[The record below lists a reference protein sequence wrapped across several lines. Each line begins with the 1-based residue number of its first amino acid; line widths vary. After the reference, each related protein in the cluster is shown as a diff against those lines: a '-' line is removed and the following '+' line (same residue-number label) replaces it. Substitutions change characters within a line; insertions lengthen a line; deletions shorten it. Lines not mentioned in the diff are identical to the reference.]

1 MDPESSTKFIG
12 SLTKFLQSLCNG
24 YVEFEDGV
32 ELIGHIYLSVD
43 TGKRGRKIDYILNEK
58 VCKSDNSV
66 TFISNS
72 FHAQPDSKGKAASG
86 KEGDS
91 KKDDGE
97 TSDSDSVVKSTN
109 VGTLPHRTSQ
119 GSRSLPSPNQQR
131 SSVQA
136 GTKRPGSPLKAP
148 TPPQRR
154 APTPPSQ
161 RRMQSSAA
169 KGPSGSPASKTV
181 PSSPS
186 SSSQDNIPSPSP
198 LRKRSETSQ
207 PPSNQSENAGA
218 DNDTDHLMPPNIVP
232 INPTPDLASFLGSL
246 TGDNHSS
253 RDQRS
258 PLRDTKPDTDVTFI
272 KEEFMSEPSSCAQA
286 GSSGQHSGR
295 SGDDGS
301 GLYPV
306 MLHQNTSVFPSTSA
320 GYPPGGFSGGASAT
334 ATSQQPAF
342 PGSSTSSDL
351 FNPVPGTSQDGTDPS
366 DDDDVQ
372 AVMVTSTDDPEVCFY
387 VTTTLAATQQQQ
399 GHESP
404 KDIEFYVSDVDS
416 IPDGSL
422 IDASIHNSPVVY
434 SRAPTLHTLSNAQH
448 DDPTY
453 GIDSDNFAY
462 QQQSS
467 AFSTPQPH
475 ATGFEGRAVI
485 PDPVSDTVDYKYDV
499 SYLLSLSQ
507 QKEGVFRAASGRR
520 GAGRPRKSSSLVS
533 HFGTRHVV
541 HRDGTPQASSSSTVF
556 PGFTRQRSADGKF
569 KRKGPGRPRKH
580 QGAASSQ
587 RGRGVS
593 ILRSVLVGNYGDH
606 TAGMSRGEN
615 ASQTPGTSV
624 AVRGGLSVRS
634 PRPHSQQ
641 RTRAAILSARAKRR
655 ARRRTLQSSPG
666 QEESQTRVAA
676 RESDTG
682 DLRHTSLAESG
693 SSKTSG
699 EDTEGS
705 AIKKTR
711 GLPSHPCDKCGK
723 RYLYIGSL
731 EKHRQRCRG
740 DKEKDNEICRNC
752 GKRFIYSKALE
763 THKVH
768 CGRTSRTED
777 QDNEDDDEDEM
788 DDTEDNEIC
797 RNCGKRFIYPKAL
810 KTHKVHCGRTSRT
823 EDKDDDEEEGEVEA
837 GDNGEEDDN
846 DEEATGTGVTC
857 SKCGRC
863 FNEELRMKSHWNHC
877 TQSYFFKC
885 SLCKEGF
892 FRSEL
897 FAQHVVTTHGVDA
910 KDAMSL
916 RQTYCY

>member
-366 DDDDVQ
+366 ACNPNWKTV
-372 AVMVTSTDDPEVCFY
+372 EVKSAPGVLQPSYSFNFQRPARRERKHPCRFCSRCF
-387 VTTTLAATQQQQ
+387 VNARDCE
-399 GHESP
+399 GHE
-404 KDIEFYVSDVDS
+404 
-416 IPDGSL
+416 
-422 IDASIHNSPVVY
+422 NS
-434 SRAPTLHTLSNAQH
+434 
-448 DDPTY
+448 
-453 GIDSDNFAY
+453 
-462 QQQSS
+462 
-467 AFSTPQPH
+467 
-475 ATGFEGRAVI
+475 
-485 PDPVSDTVDYKYDV
+485 
-499 SYLLSLSQ
+499 
-507 QKEGVFRAASGRR
+507 
-520 GAGRPRKSSSLVS
+520 
-533 HFGTRHVV
+533 V
-541 HRDGTPQASSSSTVF
+541 HL
-556 PGFTRQRSADGKF
+556 
-569 KRKGPGRPRKH
+569 KRKPF
-580 QGAASSQ
+580 
-587 RGRGVS
+587 
-593 ILRSVLVGNYGDH
+593 
-606 TAGMSRGEN
+606 
-615 ASQTPGTSV
+615 
-624 AVRGGLSVRS
+624 
-634 PRPHSQQ
+634 
-641 RTRAAILSARAKRR
+641 
-655 ARRRTLQSSPG
+655 
-666 QEESQTRVAA
+666 
-676 RESDTG
+676 
-682 DLRHTSLAESG
+682 
-693 SSKTSG
+693 
-699 EDTEGS
+699 
-705 AIKKTR
+705 
-711 GLPSHPCDKCGK
+711 KCC
-723 RYLYIGSL
+723 I
-731 EKHRQRCRG
+731 
-740 DKEKDNEICRNC
+740 
-752 GKRFIYSKALE
+752 
-763 THKVH
+763 
-768 CGRTSRTED
+768 
-777 QDNEDDDEDEM
+777 
-788 DDTEDNEIC
+788 
-797 RNCGKRFIYPKAL
+797 
-810 KTHKVHCGRTSRT
+810 
-823 EDKDDDEEEGEVEA
+823 
-837 GDNGEEDDN
+837 
-846 DEEATGTGVTC
+846 C
-857 SKCGRC
+857 SKLFYNLG
-863 FNEELRMKSHWNHC
+863 HC
-877 TQSYFFKC
+877 I
-885 SLCKEGF
+885 
-892 FRSEL
+892 
-897 FAQHVVTTHGVDA
+897 QHERREH
-910 KDAMSL
+910 
-916 RQTYCY
+916 

>member
-366 DDDDVQ
+366 VQ
-372 AVMVTSTDDPEVCFY
+372 IHDQFRFLPAWPANSTAEDMSSGDTQWKRRKKNFTCEFCGKPFAVRRDYLGHVNAMHLKHKPFMCDTCNSSFSNMKTLHGHKKRCFLQ
-387 VTTTLAATQQQQ
+387 LAA
-399 GHESP
+399 
-404 KDIEFYVSDVDS
+404 
-416 IPDGSL
+416 
-422 IDASIHNSPVVY
+422 
-434 SRAPTLHTLSNAQH
+434 
-448 DDPTY
+448 
-453 GIDSDNFAY
+453 
-462 QQQSS
+462 
-467 AFSTPQPH
+467 
-475 ATGFEGRAVI
+475 
-485 PDPVSDTVDYKYDV
+485 
-499 SYLLSLSQ
+499 
-507 QKEGVFRAASGRR
+507 AAS
-520 GAGRPRKSSSLVS
+520 
-533 HFGTRHVV
+533 
-541 HRDGTPQASSSSTVF
+541 
-556 PGFTRQRSADGKF
+556 
-569 KRKGPGRPRKH
+569 
-580 QGAASSQ
+580 
-587 RGRGVS
+587 
-593 ILRSVLVGNYGDH
+593 
-606 TAGMSRGEN
+606 
-615 ASQTPGTSV
+615 
-624 AVRGGLSVRS
+624 
-634 PRPHSQQ
+634 
-641 RTRAAILSARAKRR
+641 
-655 ARRRTLQSSPG
+655 
-666 QEESQTRVAA
+666 
-676 RESDTG
+676 
-682 DLRHTSLAESG
+682 
-693 SSKTSG
+693 
-699 EDTEGS
+699 
-705 AIKKTR
+705 
-711 GLPSHPCDKCGK
+711 
-723 RYLYIGSL
+723 
-731 EKHRQRCRG
+731 
-740 DKEKDNEICRNC
+740 KE
-752 GKRFIYSKALE
+752 
-763 THKVH
+763 
-768 CGRTSRTED
+768 
-777 QDNEDDDEDEM
+777 
-788 DDTEDNEIC
+788 
-797 RNCGKRFIYPKAL
+797 
-810 KTHKVHCGRTSRT
+810 
-823 EDKDDDEEEGEVEA
+823 
-837 GDNGEEDDN
+837 
-846 DEEATGTGVTC
+846 
-857 SKCGRC
+857 
-863 FNEELRMKSHWNHC
+863 
-877 TQSYFFKC
+877 
-885 SLCKEGF
+885 
-892 FRSEL
+892 
-897 FAQHVVTTHGVDA
+897 
-910 KDAMSL
+910 
-916 RQTYCY
+916 

>member
-366 DDDDVQ
+366 VG
-372 AVMVTSTDDPEVCFY
+372 MHSTMTAFHADGLGDFKAGLTLQEILA
-387 VTTTLAATQQQQ
+387 TGLAA
-399 GHESP
+399 
-404 KDIEFYVSDVDS
+404 I
-416 IPDGSL
+416 
-422 IDASIHNSPVVY
+422 
-434 SRAPTLHTLSNAQH
+434 
-448 DDPTY
+448 
-453 GIDSDNFAY
+453 
-462 QQQSS
+462 
-467 AFSTPQPH
+467 
-475 ATGFEGRAVI
+475 GR
-485 PDPVSDTVDYKYDV
+485 
-499 SYLLSLSQ
+499 
-507 QKEGVFRAASGRR
+507 
-520 GAGRPRKSSSLVS
+520 GRPFQCPVCQKVLHQRHQFVGHVNV
-533 HFGTRHVV
+533 HFNIAPFKCSMCYKT
-541 HRDGTPQASSSSTVF
+541 F
-556 PGFTRQRSADGKF
+556 PYQ
-569 KRKGPGRPRKH
+569 
-580 QGAASSQ
+580 
-587 RGRGVS
+587 
-593 ILRSVLVGNYGDH
+593 
-606 TAGMSRGEN
+606 
-615 ASQTPGTSV
+615 
-624 AVRGGLSVRS
+624 
-634 PRPHSQQ
+634 
-641 RTRAAILSARAKRR
+641 
-655 ARRRTLQSSPG
+655 
-666 QEESQTRVAA
+666 
-676 RESDTG
+676 
-682 DLRHTSLAESG
+682 TSLARH
-693 SSKTSG
+693 
-699 EDTEGS
+699 
-705 AIKKTR
+705 IR
-711 GLPSHPCDKCGK
+711 IH
-723 RYLYIGSL
+723 
-731 EKHRQRCRG
+731 H
-740 DKEKDNEICRNC
+740 KE
-752 GKRFIYSKALE
+752 F
-763 THKVH
+763 H
-768 CGRTSRTED
+768 
-777 QDNEDDDEDEM
+777 
-788 DDTEDNEIC
+788 
-797 RNCGKRFIYPKAL
+797 
-810 KTHKVHCGRTSRT
+810 
-823 EDKDDDEEEGEVEA
+823 
-837 GDNGEEDDN
+837 
-846 DEEATGTGVTC
+846 
-857 SKCGRC
+857 
-863 FNEELRMKSHWNHC
+863 
-877 TQSYFFKC
+877 
-885 SLCKEGF
+885 
-892 FRSEL
+892 
-897 FAQHVVTTHGVDA
+897 
-910 KDAMSL
+910 
-916 RQTYCY
+916 

>member
-366 DDDDVQ
+366 GP
-372 AVMVTSTDDPEVCFY
+372 SLF
-387 VTTTLAATQQQQ
+387 
-399 GHESP
+399 H
-404 KDIEFYVSDVDS
+404 
-416 IPDGSL
+416 DGN
-422 IDASIHNSPVVY
+422 IGASIFSSHSECN
-434 SRAPTLHTLSNAQH
+434 RNHT
-448 DDPTY
+448 DY
-453 GIDSDNFAY
+453 VNF
-462 QQQSS
+462 
-467 AFSTPQPH
+467 H
-475 ATGFEGRAVI
+475 M
-485 PDPVSDTVDYKYDV
+485 
-499 SYLLSLSQ
+499 
-507 QKEGVFRAASGRR
+507 
-520 GAGRPRKSSSLVS
+520 
-533 HFGTRHVV
+533 
-541 HRDGTPQASSSSTVF
+541 
-556 PGFTRQRSADGKF
+556 QRSALHQDVQKRHLRPKRYICNKCKQWFSYTGNLARHRKACDGKF
-569 KRKGPGRPRKH
+569 DLKCSYCDKVFYRPDVLKIHLQTKH
-580 QGAASSQ
+580 QCNT
-587 RGRGVS
+587 V
-593 ILRSVLVGNYGDH
+593 
-606 TAGMSRGEN
+606 M
-615 ASQTPGTSV
+615 
-624 AVRGGLSVRS
+624 
-634 PRPHSQQ
+634 
-641 RTRAAILSARAKRR
+641 
-655 ARRRTLQSSPG
+655 LQ
-666 QEESQTRVAA
+666 
-676 RESDTG
+676 
-682 DLRHTSLAESG
+682 
-693 SSKTSG
+693 
-699 EDTEGS
+699 
-705 AIKKTR
+705 
-711 GLPSHPCDKCGK
+711 
-723 RYLYIGSL
+723 
-731 EKHRQRCRG
+731 
-740 DKEKDNEICRNC
+740 
-752 GKRFIYSKALE
+752 
-763 THKVH
+763 
-768 CGRTSRTED
+768 
-777 QDNEDDDEDEM
+777 
-788 DDTEDNEIC
+788 
-797 RNCGKRFIYPKAL
+797 
-810 KTHKVHCGRTSRT
+810 
-823 EDKDDDEEEGEVEA
+823 
-837 GDNGEEDDN
+837 
-846 DEEATGTGVTC
+846 
-857 SKCGRC
+857 
-863 FNEELRMKSHWNHC
+863 
-877 TQSYFFKC
+877 
-885 SLCKEGF
+885 
-892 FRSEL
+892 
-897 FAQHVVTTHGVDA
+897 
-910 KDAMSL
+910 
-916 RQTYCY
+916 

>member
-366 DDDDVQ
+366 GLRSRQRTHASGNHSETFPATGGFFLEPSAADLAPRYTQQHQQHQKSDVYICPVCNRAITNRKNIARHRRKCEQKCHLQCPECGEQFHRRDYYQKHLWKAHLTQDPGPRRLLDDVT
-372 AVMVTSTDDPEVCFY
+372 AADVTDGSPGWRRHQLEEVEAEEEDADVGVVLQQY
-387 VTTTLAATQQQQ
+387 VT
-399 GHESP
+399 
-404 KDIEFYVSDVDS
+404 
-416 IPDGSL
+416 
-422 IDASIHNSPVVY
+422 
-434 SRAPTLHTLSNAQH
+434 
-448 DDPTY
+448 
-453 GIDSDNFAY
+453 
-462 QQQSS
+462 
-467 AFSTPQPH
+467 
-475 ATGFEGRAVI
+475 
-485 PDPVSDTVDYKYDV
+485 
-499 SYLLSLSQ
+499 
-507 QKEGVFRAASGRR
+507 
-520 GAGRPRKSSSLVS
+520 
-533 HFGTRHVV
+533 
-541 HRDGTPQASSSSTVF
+541 QASSST
-556 PGFTRQRSADGKF
+556 
-569 KRKGPGRPRKH
+569 
-580 QGAASSQ
+580 SSQ
-587 RGRGVS
+587 
-593 ILRSVLVGNYGDH
+593 
-606 TAGMSRGEN
+606 
-615 ASQTPGTSV
+615 Q
-624 AVRGGLSVRS
+624 
-634 PRPHSQQ
+634 
-641 RTRAAILSARAKRR
+641 
-655 ARRRTLQSSPG
+655 
-666 QEESQTRVAA
+666 
-676 RESDTG
+676 
-682 DLRHTSLAESG
+682 
-693 SSKTSG
+693 
-699 EDTEGS
+699 
-705 AIKKTR
+705 
-711 GLPSHPCDKCGK
+711 PS
-723 RYLYIGSL
+723 
-731 EKHRQRCRG
+731 
-740 DKEKDNEICRNC
+740 
-752 GKRFIYSKALE
+752 
-763 THKVH
+763 
-768 CGRTSRTED
+768 
-777 QDNEDDDEDEM
+777 
-788 DDTEDNEIC
+788 
-797 RNCGKRFIYPKAL
+797 
-810 KTHKVHCGRTSRT
+810 
-823 EDKDDDEEEGEVEA
+823 
-837 GDNGEEDDN
+837 
-846 DEEATGTGVTC
+846 
-857 SKCGRC
+857 
-863 FNEELRMKSHWNHC
+863 
-877 TQSYFFKC
+877 
-885 SLCKEGF
+885 
-892 FRSEL
+892 
-897 FAQHVVTTHGVDA
+897 
-910 KDAMSL
+910 
-916 RQTYCY
+916 

>member
-366 DDDDVQ
+366 VGDL
-372 AVMVTSTDDPEVCFY
+372 S
-387 VTTTLAATQQQQ
+387 
-399 GHESP
+399 
-404 KDIEFYVSDVDS
+404 S
-416 IPDGSL
+416 IGLGKP
-422 IDASIHNSPVVY
+422 
-434 SRAPTLHTLSNAQH
+434 
-448 DDPTY
+448 
-453 GIDSDNFAY
+453 
-462 QQQSS
+462 
-467 AFSTPQPH
+467 
-475 ATGFEGRAVI
+475 
-485 PDPVSDTVDYKYDV
+485 
-499 SYLLSLSQ
+499 
-507 QKEGVFRAASGRR
+507 
-520 GAGRPRKSSSLVS
+520 SSL
-533 HFGTRHVV
+533 
-541 HRDGTPQASSSSTVF
+541 
-556 PGFTRQRSADGKF
+556 
-569 KRKGPGRPRKH
+569 KGLAV
-580 QGAASSQ
+580 QMAIMA
-587 RGRGVS
+587 
-593 ILRSVLVGNYGDH
+593 
-606 TAGMSRGEN
+606 
-615 ASQTPGTSV
+615 ASQT
-624 AVRGGLSVRS
+624 L
-634 PRPHSQQ
+634 PHS
-641 RTRAAILSARAKRR
+641 RAH
-655 ARRRTLQSSPG
+655 SS
-666 QEESQTRVAA
+666 QASQDMSCPV
-676 RESDTG
+676 
-682 DLRHTSLAESG
+682 
-693 SSKTSG
+693 
-699 EDTEGS
+699 
-705 AIKKTR
+705 
-711 GLPSHPCDKCGK
+711 CGK
-723 RYLYIGSL
+723 VFTHPYSL
-731 EKHRQRCRG
+731 NRHKQKCQG
-740 DKEKDNEICRNC
+740 TCNIVCTFC
-752 GKRFIYSKALE
+752 GY
-763 THKVH
+763 
-768 CGRTSRTED
+768 
-777 QDNEDDDEDEM
+777 
-788 DDTEDNEIC
+788 
-797 RNCGKRFIYPKAL
+797 
-810 KTHKVHCGRTSRT
+810 KTHRSDHYW
-823 EDKDDDEEEGEVEA
+823 
-837 GDNGEEDDN
+837 
-846 DEEATGTGVTC
+846 
-857 SKCGRC
+857 
-863 FNEELRMKSHWNHC
+863 LHMKRLHN
-877 TQSYFFKC
+877 
-885 SLCKEGF
+885 
-892 FRSEL
+892 
-897 FAQHVVTTHGVDA
+897 VVRP
-910 KDAMSL
+910 K
-916 RQTYCY
+916 QQ